1 MPCCLIAAAAF
12 FPRIVLFVL
21 WLTNYTEPVFETY
34 LWPLL
39 GFFFM
44 PFTTCAYAIGV
55 HERGDLGGW
64 ALLLV
69 IIGVFLD
76 ISSWGGGERFRRKR
90 YRRLKLQD

>member
-12 FPRIVLFVL
+12 FPRIVLFIL
-21 WLTNYTEPVFETY
+21 WLTGYTQDVFDTV

-39 GFFFM
+39 GFVFM

-55 HERGDLGGW
+55 GERGELSGW

-69 IIGVFLD
+69 LVGVFLD

-90 YRRLKLQD
+90 YPLKLQD